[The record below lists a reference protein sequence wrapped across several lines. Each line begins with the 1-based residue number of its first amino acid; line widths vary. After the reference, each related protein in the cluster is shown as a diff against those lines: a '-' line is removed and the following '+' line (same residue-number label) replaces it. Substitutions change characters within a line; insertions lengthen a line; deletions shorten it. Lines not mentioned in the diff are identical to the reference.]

1 MKVTFLGAARTVTG
15 SCYVLE
21 AGETRFAVDC
31 GMHQGNRA
39 MELRNW
45 DEAGMYRP
53 GELDFI
59 LLTHAHVDHCGLL
72 PRLVQQGFVGPVYTT
87 APSRDLVEI
96 LLQDSA
102 HIQEMEAR
110 WRSTKKQRAGGL
122 PEEPLY
128 TADDALAA
136 VRRLQV
142 VEYDR
147 EFSPKPGVRVVFRNA
162 GHILGSAFV
171 EIWVQDGGRETKC
184 VFSGDLGRP
193 HQLLVPDPWTIDQAD
208 FLFLEST
215 YGNRDHKNEDSSR
228 QELAEAIAYSY
239 RHGQKVLIPS
249 FAVERTQEILFTLHI
264 LAKEGKLPADMP
276 VFLDSPL
283 AIKAT
288 EIFRKHARFYDDE
301 ARAVLDAGEDPLS
314 VPGLQLAQTVEE
326 SRNINAQQGPAIVIA
341 GSGMANAGRIKHHL
355 RHNIWREGAS
365 VVFVG
370 FQAQGTPGRRIVDG
384 ASSIRIL
391 GEQLAVRAKV
401 FTIGGFSAHAGRS
414 QLLEWLGH
422 FRSPSMQVYLVHG
435 EYTAQQEFARIIQ
448 ERFGYA
454 VHIPDYLDECTLEP
468 GGVFQLTSRHDLAPR
483 IDWDFLLEETQSKLA
498 QVQDR
503 VRHLD
508 RLGHTSQVEIRG
520 TIVDI
525 NSKLLEILSE
535 LRMAEAAPQS
545 SGADA

>member
-21 AGETRFAVDC
+21 TGATRFAVDC

-53 GELDFI
+53 RELDFI

-72 PRLVQQGFVGPVYTT
+72 PRLVKQGFAGPVYTT

-96 LLQDSA
+96 LLEDSA

-110 WRSTKKQRAGGL
+110 WRSSKKQRAGGL

-128 TADDALAA
+128 TVEDAVAA
-136 VRRLQV
+136 VQKLQV

-147 EFSPKPGVRVVFRNA
+147 EFSPKPGVRVMFRNA

-171 EIWVQDGGRETKC
+171 EIWVQDGGRESKC

-239 RHGQKVLIPS
+239 RHGQKVLIPT
-249 FAVERTQEILFTLHI
+249 FAVERTQEILFSLHL

-288 EIFRKHARFYDDE
+288 EIFRKHARFYDDD

-326 SRNINAQQGPAIVIA
+326 SREINTRQGPAIVIA

-384 ASSIRIL
+384 APSIRIL

-401 FTIGGFSAHAGRS
+401 FTIGGFSAHAGQS

-422 FRSPSMQVYLVHG
+422 FRSPSMQVYLIHG
-435 EYTAQQEFARIIQ
+435 EYAAQQEFARLIK
-448 ERFGYA
+448 ERLGYT

-483 IDWDFLLEETQSKLA
+483 IDWDFLLEETHSKLA
-498 QVQDR
+498 QVQER
-503 VRHLD
+503 VQHLD

>member
-21 AGETRFAVDC
+21 TGATRFAVDC

-45 DEAGMYRP
+45 DEAGRYRP
-53 GELDFI
+53 RELDFI

-72 PRLVQQGFVGPVYTT
+72 PRLVKQGFAGPVYTT

-96 LLQDSA
+96 LLEDSA
-102 HIQEMEAR
+102 YIQEMEAR
-110 WRSTKKQRAGGL
+110 WRSSKKQRAGGL

-128 TADDALAA
+128 TVEDAVAA
-136 VRRLQV
+136 VQKLQV

-147 EFSPKPGVRVVFRNA
+147 EFSPKPGVRVMFRNA

-171 EIWVQDGGRETKC
+171 EIWVQDEGRESKC

-249 FAVERTQEILFTLHI
+249 FAVERTQEILFSLHL

-288 EIFRKHARFYDDE
+288 EIFRKHARFYDDD

-326 SRNINAQQGPAIVIA
+326 SREINTRQGPAIVIA

-384 ASSIRIL
+384 APSIRIL

-401 FTIGGFSAHAGRS
+401 FTIGGFSAHAGQS

-422 FRSPSMQVYLVHG
+422 FRSPSMQVYLIHG
-435 EYTAQQEFARIIQ
+435 EYAAQQEFARLIK
-448 ERFGYA
+448 ERLGYT

-468 GGVFQLTSRHDLAPR
+468 GGVFQLTSHHDLAPR
-483 IDWDFLLEETQSKLA
+483 IDWDFLLEETHCKLA

-508 RLGHTSQVEIRG
+508 RLGYTSQVEIRG

-535 LRMAEAAPQS
+535 LRMVEAQPQAS
-545 SGADA
+545 QADV